1 MGYWMT
7 HIPAYYVICIAV
19 GIFLTLICL
28 TLSIVHLYFV
38 YNHVSIE
45 AVQTDM
51 YWLVFMCPIIAV
63 CGAIGMVVPR
73 TATFLYAVALV
84 YFMLCIFTNVSLML
98 TLHGGRQNLVKKL
111 LARNKKVN
119 MRIFPLG
126 CCLFCVP
133 KLKPTDRVF
142 RRIEWLVFQS
152 PLLRIFLEIL
162 NLIVFMEVGNR
173 VGTFFQITNALGM
186 ISLFV
191 ASWGSYMIIPLGGY
205 HLKPYKFTLMF
216 HIVDTAQLI
225 YSIQKVVFDF
235 CAGVDW
241 IQSDGLITASSKA
254 QFWMSF
260 LLTLE
265 MFSVSIVSTFIFRP
279 SQTAFFDKFT
289 KTNHNRLSS
298 NHSDDGN
305 HKEISNTIQRPM
317 TSDSVRTIGQI
328 EMDGNI
334 NGIESGIDSASTS
347 SQSIYNDSDGA
358 YRDELDRIRDESVT
372 ESGLE
377 IDERKKQENFTEIN
391 LNSARIAFWIFVN
404 SCQKQRKILFVFLG
418 GQDDPRVGSSKESC

>member
-1 MGYWMT
+1 
-7 HIPAYYVICIAV
+7 
-19 GIFLTLICL
+19 
-28 TLSIVHLYFV
+28 
-38 YNHVSIE
+38 
-45 AVQTDM
+45 
-51 YWLVFMCPIIAV
+51 
-63 CGAIGMVVPR
+63 
-73 TATFLYAVALV
+73 
-84 YFMLCIFTNVSLML
+84 
-98 TLHGGRQNLVKKL
+98 
-111 LARNKKVN
+111 
-119 MRIFPLG
+119 
-126 CCLFCVP
+126 
-133 KLKPTDRVF
+133 
-142 RRIEWLVFQS
+142 
-152 PLLRIFLEIL
+152 
-162 NLIVFMEVGNR
+162 
-173 VGTFFQITNALGM
+173 
-186 ISLFV
+186 
-191 ASWGSYMIIPLGGY
+191 
-205 HLKPYKFTLMF
+205 
-216 HIVDTAQLI
+216 
-225 YSIQKVVFDF
+225 
-235 CAGVDW
+235 
-241 IQSDGLITASSKA
+241 
-254 QFWMSF
+254 MSF

-391 LNSARIAFWIFVN
+391 LNSARSEKFHDE
-404 SCQKQRKILFVFLG
+404 KL
-418 GQDDPRVGSSKESC
+418 